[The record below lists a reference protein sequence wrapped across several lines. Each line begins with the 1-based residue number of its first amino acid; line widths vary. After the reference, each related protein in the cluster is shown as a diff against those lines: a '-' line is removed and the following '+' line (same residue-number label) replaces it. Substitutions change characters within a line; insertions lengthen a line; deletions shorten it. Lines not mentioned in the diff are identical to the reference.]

1 MTLKLSV
8 FALVALLFAAGSA
21 EARGNGHHGYRHG
34 GNPASHGYRHGGYG
48 YSGHGHY
55 AQSLVGGFVLG
66 ALLAPP
72 RYVVA
77 APPVVYVP
85 QPAPVV
91 VVPPPPVTVA
101 SGRRLLRDI
110 NGNCFEQQIDSSGR
124 EVSVSVS
131 PSECAW

>member
-1 MTLKLSV
+1 MKLKLTV
-8 FALVALLFAAGSA
+8 CALIALLFAAGSA

-34 GNPASHGYRHGGYG
+34 GNHFSQGYHRGGYG

-55 AQSLVGGFVLG
+55 AQSLVGGLLLG

-72 RYVVA
+72 RTVVVP
-77 APPVVYVP
+77 PPVVYVP

-91 VVPPPPVTVA
+91 VATPPPVAVA

-110 NGNCFEQQIDSSGR
+110 NGNCFERQIDAAGR
-124 EVSVSVS
+124 EVHLSLP